1 MSDIWYDRLYR
12 WFGILLHNVEI
23 LKENICKLHGDIY
36 GEYQYLMIFY
46 LVKGCKILDA
56 LVLLR
61 KNRILAYKFVL
72 VNVSI

>member
-1 MSDIWYDRLYR
+1 M
-12 WFGILLHNVEI
+12 LHIVEI
-23 LKENICKLHGDIY
+23 LKENISKLHGDIY
-36 GEYQYLMIFY
+36 GVYQHLMIFY

-61 KNRILAYKFVL
+61 KNRILAYEFVL

>member
-1 MSDIWYDRLYR
+1 MHI
-12 WFGILLHNVEI
+12 VEI
-23 LKENICKLHGDIY
+23 LKENICSLHGDIC
-36 GEYQYLMIFY
+36 GVYQCLMIFY

-61 KNRILAYKFVL
+61 KNRILAYKFVS